1 MLDAAFL
8 LHLIGLALVGPSGG
22 GKSTVFNLLE
32 RFYLPHSGTITI
44 DGLDL
49 VTIDPMWLRSM
60 MALVQQEPVLFDG
73 SIRYNIACA
82 HHTLLQCRTAAAAK
96 RLTAL
101 PQMARAA
108 T

>member
-1 MLDAAFL
+1 M
-8 LHLIGLALVGPSGG
+8 
-22 GKSTVFNLLE
+22 FNLLE

-82 HHTLLQCRTAAAAK
+82 RKTLPALPQRCRQVTHDPAFAV
-96 RLTAL
+96 

>member
-1 MLDAAFL
+1 MQVV
-8 LHLIGLALVGPSGG
+8 ALVGPSGG
-22 GKSTVFNLLE
+22 GKSTVFNLIE
-32 RFYLPHSGTITI
+32 RFYLPESGTITI

-82 HHTLLQCRTAAAAK
+82 RHTALLCRTAAAAK
-96 RLTAL
+96 WLTAL

>member
-1 MLDAAFL
+1 
-8 LHLIGLALVGPSGG
+8 
-22 GKSTVFNLLE
+22 
-32 RFYLPHSGTITI
+32 
-44 DGLDL
+44 
-49 VTIDPMWLRSM
+49 MWLRSM

-82 HHTLLQCRTAAAAK
+82 RHTPLLCRTAAAAK
-96 RLTAL
+96 WLTAL